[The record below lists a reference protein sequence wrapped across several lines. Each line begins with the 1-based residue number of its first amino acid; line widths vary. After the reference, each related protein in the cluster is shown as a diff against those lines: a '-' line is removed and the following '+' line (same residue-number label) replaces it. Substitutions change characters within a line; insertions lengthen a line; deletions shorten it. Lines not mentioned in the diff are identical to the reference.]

1 MLGGVTNAMLQLIFK
16 TPPFS
21 STNCAASKTYASPL
35 PPPHLVARDRKPL
48 WTPSKQAGR
57 CGATDRRACLRVG
70 ADAASGVRL
79 SWPIEI
85 IDYFGFVL
93 PKFGEIQL

>member
-48 WTPSKQAGR
+48 WTQASRPGKALRCHRSARPSLGWAVMQQG
-57 CGATDRRACLRVG
+57 
-70 ADAASGVRL
+70 GVRL
-79 SWPIEI
+79 SRPIEI
-85 IDYFGFVL
+85 IDNFGFVL
-93 PKFGEIQL
+93 PKFRE